1 MLGTRGLSK
10 AEEEEEEEISVGLAL
25 SVGLGG
31 LSVLLPP
38 LHSLGRACRA
48 LQGFAGLSR
57 A

>member
-10 AEEEEEEEISVGLAL
+10 AEEEEEEISVGLAL

-48 LQGFAGLSR
+48 LQGLAGLS
-57 A
+57 